1 MGVASSRAQT
11 RLVGLDVARF
21 LALLGM
27 MATHLLATRDE
38 AGDPTWVAEVF
49 SGRASALFALLAGV
63 SLALMTGGSRPV
75 RGEERVARS
84 AGLLVRALA
93 VGVVGLLLG
102 GIDSGV
108 AVILVNYGVLMALG
122 VLVVGCSA
130 RVLAALDRGA
140 PVVYAPI
147 AWGPIMAV
155 IRSLPRFVMRRV
167 GF

>member
-102 GIDSGV
+102 GIDLARLEG
-108 AVILVNYGVLMALG
+108 AHD
-122 VLVVGCSA
+122 
-130 RVLAALDRGA
+130 RVLLG
-140 PVVYAPI
+140 
-147 AWGPIMAV
+147 
-155 IRSLPRFVMRRV
+155 RSHSSVQEFDLEVLERTLGQTLGHRA
-167 GF
+167 GIC